1 MFERFTDRARKV
13 VTLSQEEA
21 KMLNHSY
28 IGTEHI
34 LLGLVHEGEGVAA
47 KALESLG
54 ITLEAIR
61 EQVVDTIGNGQQPSI
76 APHIPFTPRAKK
88 VLQLSLR
95 EALQLGHNYIGTEHI
110 LLGLIREGEGVAAQV
125 LVKMGADLNRV
136 RQQVIQLLN
145 GYSGKG
151 GVVVA
156 QSSPANNPTPP
167 VEGMDPLTEPG
178 SGENG
183 DAVFA
188 PIKATVFTEP
198 IKVLVDK
205 AGRRKVMIEIFASA
219 DEEIDVLKAS
229 ITYRDGQGAIHKDS
243 RDWSKTREPKKAKK
257 AKKDKAPQGP
267 ATIDPPDASD
277 DTTGSASSEAGAEGS
292 PEAGPE
298 RGKE

>member
-1 MFERFTDRARKV
+1 MFEHFTDRARRV
-13 VTLSQEEA
+13 VVLAQEEA
-21 KMLNHSY
+21 KLLNHNY

-34 LLGLVHEGEGVAA
+34 LLGLVQEGEGVAA

-61 EQVVDTIGNGQQPSI
+61 EQVVDTIGQGHQP
-76 APHIPFTPRAKK
+76 PTGHIPFTPRAKK
-88 VLQLSLR
+88 VLELSLR

-167 VEGMDPLTEPG
+167 VEGMDPLTESG

-229 ITYRDGQGAIHKDS
+229 ITYRDGQGVIYKHS
-243 RDWSKTREPKKAKK
+243 SNWSKTREPKKPKK

-277 DTTGSASSEAGAEGS
+277 DTTGSASPEAGAEGS